1 MGLNPVNA
9 WDTAVAVA
17 QETTL
22 GVPVAPAS
30 QAAYGLQFLE
40 QINSSLG
47 PAEVGVIR
55 PKQDRGPGRGMQN
68 GWVEGRVMPAAWSLD
83 TSLKTR
89 AAVDTPS
96 PLLPLLKAGGL
107 LHTVNAATNVTI
119 TVPATPI
126 ESGVFAG
133 ATLTQIQGSGLAAQK
148 GERLRGCVTRSIN
161 ISGAANELM
170 VKLAGVGI
178 GKTTAAGQAGVLGK
192 IDSITLASG
201 VVTSVTITAAESK
214 RLGLG
219 YYLCESE
226 VIEVTAC
233 TPGGTTATIAR
244 GALGSTA
251 AAHTAQPL
259 VPYRP
264 APTYSGSPIAEPTST
279 VTLGGVALRCR
290 SWSIDISTGMDL
302 VEPETGSRY
311 SQRAKYGRCDVKVSL
326 QLVLDG
332 DGVSLLGQVQTQEN
346 LALALVQG
354 TGVGGIFTANMPNC
368 ALDPFQPPDTNND
381 ISVVDVTLRVRDG
394 AATAGSDLINLV
406 LT

>member
-9 WDTAVAVA
+9 WDTVIAVA
-17 QETTL
+17 QETVL

-30 QAAYGLQFLE
+30 TAAYGLQLLE
-40 QINSSLG
+40 IINASVG

-55 PKQDRGPGRGMQN
+55 PKQDRAQGRGMQS
-68 GWVEGRVMPAAWSLD
+68 GWVEGRVMPIAWSID

-96 PLLPLLKAGGL
+96 PLLPLLRAAGL
-107 LHTVNAATNVTI
+107 LHTVNAAANVTI
-119 TVPATPI
+119 SVSATPI
-126 ESGVFAG
+126 ESAVFAG
-133 ATLTQIQGSGLAAQK
+133 ATLTRFQGQGLGTQMGA
-148 GERLRGCVTRSIN
+148 RLRGCVTKGIN
-161 ISGAANELM
+161 ISGAAGEL
-170 VKLAGVGI
+170 LAKFSGVGI
-178 GKTTAAGQAGVLGK
+178 GRSTATGQAAVMGK
-192 IDSITLASG
+192 EDSITLTAIA
-201 VVTSVTITAAESK
+201 TSLTITAAESK

-219 YYLCESE
+219 YYLCEAE

-244 GALGSTA
+244 GALGTTGA
-251 AAHTAQPL
+251 IHTAQPL
-259 VPYRP
+259 VPFRP
-264 APTYSGSPIAEPTST
+264 TPTYTGTPIAEPTST
-279 VTLGGVALRCR
+279 VTLGGIALRCR
-290 SWSIDISTGMDL
+290 SWSIDITTGMDL

-311 SQRAKYGRCDVKVSL
+311 SQRAKYGRCDVKVQL

-354 TGVGGIFTANMPNC
+354 VGVGGVFTANMPNC
-368 ALDPFQPPDTNND
+368 ALDPFVLPDSNND
-381 ISVVDVTLRVRDG
+381 ISIIDLTLRVRDG
-394 AATAGSDLINLV
+394 AATVGSDLISLV